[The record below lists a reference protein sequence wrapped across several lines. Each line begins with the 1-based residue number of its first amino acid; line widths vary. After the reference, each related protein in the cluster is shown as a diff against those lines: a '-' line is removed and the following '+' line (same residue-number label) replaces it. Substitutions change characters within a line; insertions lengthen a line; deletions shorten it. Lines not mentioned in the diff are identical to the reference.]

1 MEIMLKGILMLSIL
15 LATSSL
21 GLGLYTHDLLMLS
34 IGILLAFFAMLFALE
49 SRQVLGNPFR
59 KKKSQ
64 YKLTFR

>member
-1 MEIMLKGILMLSIL
+1 MEAFLKGILMLSIL

-21 GLGLYTHDLLMLS
+21 GLGLYTHDLFMLS

-59 KKKSQ
+59 K
-64 YKLTFR
+64 

>member
-49 SRQVLGNPFR
+49 SRQ
-59 KKKSQ
+59 S
-64 YKLTFR
+64 

>member
-1 MEIMLKGILMLSIL
+1 MEAFLKGILMLSIL

-49 SRQVLGNPFR
+49 SRKVLGNPFR
-59 KKKSQ
+59 K
-64 YKLTFR
+64 

>member
-1 MEIMLKGILMLSIL
+1 MEIMLKGIVMLCIL

-34 IGILLAFFAMLFALE
+34 IGILLTFFAMLFALE

-59 KKKSQ
+59 K
-64 YKLTFR
+64 

>member
-1 MEIMLKGILMLSIL
+1 MEAFLKGILMLSIL

-21 GLGLYTHDLLMLS
+21 GLGLYTHDLLVLS

-59 KKKSQ
+59 K
-64 YKLTFR
+64 